1 MKTCNYCKTTYFNSS
16 DFHIYSD
23 TCKICEK
30 ENKEIKQF
38 LKTKKINL
46 KK

>member
-23 TCKICEK
+23 KCKNCEK
-30 ENKEIKQF
+30 INKQYNLLKQKNK
-38 LKTKKINL
+38 LNK
-46 KK
+46 